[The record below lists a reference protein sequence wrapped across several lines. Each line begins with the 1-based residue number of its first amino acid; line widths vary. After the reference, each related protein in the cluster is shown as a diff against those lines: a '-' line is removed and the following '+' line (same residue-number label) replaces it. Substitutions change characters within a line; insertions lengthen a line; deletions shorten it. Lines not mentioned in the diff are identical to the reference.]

1 MKEQPYNRRVVVYR
15 NQPPRRRVP
24 RWLMRLIA
32 SVIIAGVLLGVGL
45 LWLKRRLTEHF
56 DVLIVNG
63 LVVDGTGAPAR
74 RAVIGIRDGKIAA
87 VTWPTFAQADRLL
100 DAEGMVVAPGLI
112 DVHTHI
118 EGNVAGASKGPL
130 PAPNFISQGIT
141 TIITGNCGRSATSL
155 AKFFRQLES
164 QGVEI
169 NVASLVGH
177 NTIRRQVLG
186 EAGRAPTPDELRKM
200 ADLIARAMQDG
211 ALGLSTGLEYTPG
224 TFADAREVQALA
236 TVAAQYH
243 GIYTTHM
250 RDEGNGV
257 INSIK
262 EALDVGRQAHIP
274 VEISHLKW
282 RGRINWGQAQRL
294 IDLLRQAQREGLQ
307 VRCDLYPY
315 TASSTS
321 LDLLIPKGAR
331 EGGINKL
338 RERLNNPT
346 QHRRIV
352 ESILEQMSNEGW
364 NDFTFARVAACDFA
378 PEYDGLTI
386 PEIAALMNSPTH
398 VATGNSKNNN
408 TALKPIGTE
417 HTTQTNS
424 TADAK
429 SPPPESPPRPRPPA
443 KRESQAPYLKPER
456 QAETICRLAARGPVQ
471 MIYENM
477 REDDVACILQFSD
490 CMLGSDSGI
499 RNGEGRPHPRGYGS
513 APRLLRLF
521 AIDRHLFSLEEAV
534 RRMTSLPAETFGFS
548 NRGKLLE
555 GYCADVVIFDPLAI
569 RDAATY
575 DHPFRAPEG
584 IAYVLVNGQLAFD
597 HGRSVALRAG
607 QIIKREP

>member
-1 MKEQPYNRRVVVYR
+1 MKEQPPSRRVVVYR
-15 NQPPRRRVP
+15 QALPRRRAP
-24 RWLMRLIA
+24 RWLAGLIA
-32 SVIIAGVLLGVGL
+32 GAVIAGVLLGAGL
-45 LWLKRRLTEHF
+45 LWLKRRLTERF

-74 RAVIGIRDGKIAA
+74 RETIGIRDGKIVS
-87 VTWPTFAQADRLL
+87 VTWPTFAQAGRVIN
-100 DAEGMVVAPGLI
+100 AEGMVVAPGLI

-118 EGNVAGASKGPL
+118 EGNVTGARKGPL
-130 PAPNFISQGIT
+130 RAPNFIAQGIT

-155 AKFFRQLES
+155 AQFFEQLES

-177 NTIRRQVLG
+177 NTVRRQVLG
-186 EAGRAPTPDELRKM
+186 EAGRAPTPDEMRKM
-200 ADLIARAMQDG
+200 ADLIARAMRDG

-224 TFADAREVQALA
+224 AFANAREVQALA

-257 INSIK
+257 IDSIQ

-282 RGRINWGQAQRL
+282 RGRSNWGQAQRL
-294 IDLLRQAQREGLQ
+294 VDLLKQAQGEGLQ

-321 LDLLIPKGAR
+321 LDLLIPKDAR
-331 EGGINKL
+331 EGGIHKL
-338 RERLNNPT
+338 RERLGDAT
-346 QHRRIV
+346 EHRRII
-352 ESILEQMSNEGW
+352 ESILRQMRNEGW
-364 NDFTFARVAACDFA
+364 EDFTFARVAACDFA

-386 PEIAALMNSPTH
+386 PEITALMNSPNPLLS
-398 VATGNSKNNN
+398 GNHRGDNP
-408 TALKPIGTE
+408 ALKPLGTV
-417 HTTQTNS
+417 HTVPS
-424 TADAK
+424 RPTAH
-429 SPPPESPPRPRPPA
+429 PEG
-443 KRESQAPYLKPER
+443 EVHDGTPER
-456 QAETICRLAARGPVQ
+456 QAETICQLTARGPVQ

-477 REDDVACILQFSD
+477 SADDVACILRFSD

-499 RNGEGRPHPRGYGS
+499 RTGEGRPHPRGYGS

-521 AIDRHLFSLEEAV
+521 ALDGHLFSLEEAV
-534 RRMTSLPAETFGFS
+534 RRMTALPAETFGFS
-548 NRGKLLE
+548 HRGKLLE
-555 GYCADVVIFDPLAI
+555 GYWADVVIFDSSAI
-569 RDAATY
+569 RDTATY
-575 DHPFRAPEG
+575 DQPFHAPEG
-584 IAYVLVNGQLAFD
+584 IAYVLVNGQLALD
-597 HGRSVALRAG
+597 HGLSVATRAG

>member
-24 RWLMRLIA
+24 RWLMGLIA

-63 LVVDGTGAPAR
+63 LLVDGTGAAAR
-74 RAVIGIRDGKIAA
+74 RTAIGIRDGKIAA
-87 VTWPTFAQADRLL
+87 VTWPTFAQADQLI

-130 PAPNFISQGIT
+130 SAPNFISQGIT

-257 INSIK
+257 IDSIK

-282 RGRINWGQAQRL
+282 RGRINWGKAQRL
-294 IDLLRQAQREGLQ
+294 VDLLRQAQREGLQ

-338 RERLNNPT
+338 RERLSDAT

-352 ESILEQMSNEGW
+352 ESILEQMRNEGW
-364 NDFTFARVAACDFA
+364 DDFTFARVAACDFA

-386 PEIAALMNSPTH
+386 PELSALMNSQTH
-398 VATGNSKNNN
+398 VAGGNPKNDN
-408 TALKPIGTE
+408 TALKSIGTE
-417 HTTQTNS
+417 RTGQ
-424 TADAK
+424 AK
-429 SPPPESPPRPRPPA
+429 SIA
-443 KRESQAPYLKPER
+443 GDANRESQAPYLKPER

-477 REDDVACILQFSD
+477 SEDDVACILQFSD

-521 AIDRHLFSLEEAV
+521 AIDRQLFSLEEAV

-584 IAYVLVNGQLAFD
+584 ITYVLVNGQLAFD
-597 HGRSVALRAG
+597 HGRSVALHAG
-607 QIIKREP
+607 QVIKREP